1 MPQRAARLQE
11 MTAYLRGLLRQL
23 DPAQQTGAWYAIV
36 IVAMGLVGGF
46 VGIFFRLFLHLF
58 QIIYYGSTDSVISI
72 AQRLPWYLCLVAP
85 AAGALVAALI
95 IRYGLRGAEGEGT
108 SEMMEAIVLRERT
121 LGVRNALWKGLSSMV
136 AIGSGGSMGR
146 EGPMAQ
152 ISAAVAG
159 RLSELMR
166 LPADRARILM
176 GCGMAAGMAAAY
188 NTPIGASLF
197 VMEVIIGNFAME
209 IFGPLV
215 VAAVVSTLL
224 TRGLAGGAI
233 YEVPELRLVSG
244 WEFVPYVA
252 LGLLCAFLGPLFI
265 EFLRGTT
272 WVFGKLPLPRWARA
286 TLGGLLLGAV
296 AIRVPQVMGTGADGI
311 NMMLQSEMALWV
323 LGMALAGKLL
333 ATSLSLG
340 SGSSGGV
347 FTPVLFMGAALGGM
361 VGHVAGDIWPSH
373 VAAPAAYSLVGMS
386 GMLASTMHAPL
397 MATLMI
403 LEMTLNYNLVLPVLV
418 CCGVSA
424 MVSRAIKR
432 DSIYTDKLRRRGV
445 DIDLAIEESAL
456 QSIKVEEVMW
466 TDPPTVTPRTSL
478 RSLLDKFLTMRGQN
492 IHVVDEEDRYHGMI
506 DVHDLVAAADQ
517 RHVGDLVIAGDMA
530 RRIPHVEEGDSVASV
545 TEKFWFAEHG
555 EAPVLSR
562 DQPHRFLGV
571 VTRRDV
577 LRAFDR
583 EVLQRKLVSTRY
595 DPKSP
600 GPRPRRTTVDL
611 PADFAIEEVPVPDG
625 LLGQTLLDLD
635 LPHKYL
641 LTVLALKRG
650 NGSKAADMIPP
661 PADVKLAAGDRL
673 VLVGRRADVNRF
685 SRS

>member
-1 MPQRAARLQE
+1 MQLRATRLQE
-11 MTAYLRGLLRQL
+11 MTASLRKLLMQF
-23 DPAQQTGAWYAIV
+23 DPAQRTGAWYVILIV
-36 IVAMGLVGGF
+36 TMGLVGGF
-46 VGIFFRLFLHLF
+46 VGIGYRLLLSLF
-58 QIIYYGSTDSVISI
+58 QIIYYGSTDPVIAI
-72 AQRLPWYLCLVAP
+72 AARLPWYLCLVAP
-85 AAGALVAALI
+85 AAGALVAALV
-95 IRYGLRGAEGEGT
+95 IRYGLRGAQGEGM
-108 SEMMEAIVLRERT
+108 SEMMEAITLRERT
-121 LGVRNALWKGLSSMV
+121 LGVRASLWKGLSSLI
-136 AIGSGGSMGR
+136 AIGSGGSIGR

-152 ISAAVAG
+152 ISTAVAG
-159 RLSELMR
+159 RISERLR
-166 LPADRARILM
+166 LPADRSRILM

-252 LGLLCAFLGPLFI
+252 LGLLCAFVGPLFI
-265 EFLRGTT
+265 DVLRGTT
-272 WVFGKLPLPRWARA
+272 WSFSKLPVPPWARA

-296 AIRVPQVMGTGADGI
+296 AIRVPHVLGTGADGV
-311 NMMLQSEMALWV
+311 NLMLRSEMALGL
-323 LGMALAGKLL
+323 LGLALAGKLL

-347 FTPVLFMGAALGGM
+347 FTPVLFMGAALGGL
-361 VGHVAGDIWPSH
+361 VGTVAGEIWPSH
-373 VAAPAAYSLVGMS
+373 VASPAAYSLVGMS
-386 GMLASTMHAPL
+386 GLLASTMHAPL

-403 LEMTLNYNLVLPVLV
+403 LEMTLNYNLILPVLV

-466 TDPPTVTPRTSL
+466 TEPPTVTPDTSL
-478 RSLLDKFLTMRGQN
+478 RKLLDRFLTMRGQN
-492 IHVVDEEDRYHGMI
+492 IHVVDSERRYHGII
-506 DVHDLVAAADQ
+506 DVQDLVAAADQ
-517 RHVGDLVIAGDMA
+517 RQVGDLVIAGDLA
-530 RRIPHVEEGDSVASV
+530 RRLPHVEEGDPVARV
-545 TEKFWFAEHG
+545 MEKFWFGEHG
-555 EAPVLSR
+555 ESPVLSR
-562 DQPHRFLGV
+562 AAPQRFLGV
-571 VTRRDV
+571 VTRRDI

-583 EVLQRKLVSTRY
+583 EVLQRKLMTTRY
-595 DPKSP
+595 EP
-600 GPRPRRTTVDL
+600 GATGRRLRRSTVDL
-611 PADFAIEEVPVPDG
+611 PDEFAIEELPVPDA
-625 LLGQTLLDLD
+625 LLGHTLLDLD
-635 LPHKYL
+635 LPHRYL

-650 NGSKAADMIPP
+650 NGNKADMIPP
-661 PADVKLAAGDRL
+661 PADVKLVAGDRL
-673 VLVGRRADVNRF
+673 VLVGRRTDVNRF